1 MHKLLVTMVSN
12 IGILITAQI
21 NLETEKSVLLC
32 LEGMYLELLAELQV
46 NIFVDSLIDKMSVTV
61 DLLIRFPQQQ
71 LELFGLC

>member
-1 MHKLLVTMVSN
+1 MVSN
-12 IGILITAQI
+12 IGILIIAQI
-21 NLETEKSVLLC
+21 NLEKKKFVLLY

-46 NIFVDSLIDKMSVTV
+46 NILSIHSLIDEMSVTV